1 MYLKAAW
8 DALATKKLQQ
18 EFYIQDTERGGWGKL
33 TMGLLLPQYDRE
45 KSYGIYGMEK
55 SRV

>member
-33 TMGLLLPQYDRE
+33 TMGLLLPQYDGE